1 MSTETL
7 ITEQGAETTEA
18 AAESQAVESQVD
30 QAGQQAAEQTAE
42 QSTEQKPEGAP
53 EQYEAFAF
61 EEGKTLPDDMTADI
75 QAIAKELNL
84 PQSQAQKLA
93 DLALKRSEAAQAS
106 QMEALE
112 KARTEW
118 ADAARADKEFGGDQ
132 LEANLGAAR
141 KALDAFGTPE
151 LRGLLNESGLGNHPE
166 VIRFMVRAGK
176 AISGDRI
183 VTGAAGAADAAPDAR
198 KLYAASNMNP

>member
-18 AAESQAVESQVD
+18 AAESQAVESRVD

-61 EEGKTLPDDMTADI
+61 EEGKTLPEDMTADI

-84 PQSQAQKLA
+84 PQAQAQKLA

-176 AISGDRI
+176 AISGDKI
-183 VTGAAGAADAAPDAR
+183 VTGSASTAPADPAKRMFPNQA
-198 KLYAASNMNP
+198 